1 MSVKENML
9 KAFIQ
14 NNLHK
19 DISNH
24 SWDCL
29 RGLTLC
35 NSPFIVKH
43 GTTPMGINEVL
54 LQPLILLFLKTLSSC
69 SFDMLQSK
77 HRGATC
83 HTFLFLL
90 SNSLYFHLR
99 RSFHIKARS
108 TYFRPK
114 TTNRNIHSFFVLSQ
128 YIKIWSTDSS
138 LSL

>member
-1 MSVKENML
+1 M
-9 KAFIQ
+9 
-14 NNLHK
+14 
-19 DISNH
+19 
-24 SWDCL
+24 
-29 RGLTLC
+29 C

-114 TTNRNIHSFFVLSQ
+114 TTNRNIHSFLFYHNISRYDQLILHYRCSNYIHLPLS
-128 YIKIWSTDSS
+128 TFSS
-138 LSL
+138 LEYIYLRSFSITAS